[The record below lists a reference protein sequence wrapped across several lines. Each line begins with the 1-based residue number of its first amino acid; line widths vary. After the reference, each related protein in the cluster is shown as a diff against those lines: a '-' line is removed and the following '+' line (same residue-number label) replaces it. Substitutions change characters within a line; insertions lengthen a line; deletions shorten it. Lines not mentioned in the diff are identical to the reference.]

1 MLVAMILLCVIA
13 LTHLGGFE
21 GLWASLRVIDPSLID
36 WRTGQSTS
44 AFVLFAFGWLFAG
57 AGVVGQPHIMV
68 RVMTIDRV
76 DSMAKA
82 RRIYFVWNA
91 LFAAAAI
98 IVGLAARASLTGDIV
113 SDPEL
118 ALPLLAQNLLPA
130 ILVGLVLAGI
140 FAATMSTADS
150 QVLSCSA
157 ALTQDIFPRWKNH
170 YGISKLSTVMVTLV
184 VLTVALAGGSV
195 FDLIVLA
202 WSSLAAGLGHF

>member
-1 MLVAMILLCVIA
+1 M
-13 LTHLGGFE
+13 
-21 GLWASLRVIDPSLID
+21 
-36 WRTGQSTS
+36 TGQSTS

-150 QVLSCSA
+150 QVLSFCRSHS
-157 ALTQDIFPRWKNH
+157 DIFPRWKNH
-170 YGISKLSTVMVTLV
+170 YGISKPSTVMVTLV
-184 VLTVALAGGSV
+184 VLTVA
-195 FDLIVLA
+195 
-202 WSSLAAGLGHF
+202 